1 MPLWVFWNDLG
12 ASIVNCV
19 AGQPGC
25 AQSVQTRL
33 PRAAS
38 QSWACGQSQG
48 RMTGFGSPASPTTPG
63 CGLSACTSTPHQALA
78 TREARCIPHSPQGT
92 PALLS
97 PASPPRGTAC
107 SAPVHPPPGRM
118 KPGHALL
125 RCFASWVLPRR
136 RSWVGLCH
144 APVCACASTS
154 ARVSSRRWVMVTTP
168 YSFAS

>member
-1 MPLWVFWNDLG
+1 MCSKRANQASEGSVSELGLRSVPRQNDRIWVTCLSHHPRLWVVCLH
-12 ASIVNCV
+12 
-19 AGQPGC
+19 
-25 AQSVQTRL
+25 L
-33 PRAAS
+33 H
-38 QSWACGQSQG
+38 
-48 RMTGFGSPASPTTPG
+48 PTP
-63 CGLSACTSTPHQALA
+63 STA

-92 PALLS
+92 PALLA

-125 RCFASWVLPRR
+125 RCFASWVLPHR